1 MTAASWSPAILK
13 GRRMDTSQHLTTH
26 SGFRFHVRPAAPA
39 DEGTVA
45 DFFTQVS
52 RSDLRFRFLAAV
64 NQVGHEQIVRMTDV
78 DHRRSESF
86 LAFTE
91 DGSEMIATGML
102 ACDNDLER
110 GEVAIAVHEGFKRRG
125 VSWSLLDYIAR
136 VARLKGVATIASIE
150 SRDNIAAI
158 NLEREMGFTV
168 QPYPDDS
175 TLVLVSMQLDQPPPR
190 VNVPK
195 DQLTIA

>member
-1 MTAASWSPAILK
+1 
-13 GRRMDTSQHLTTH
+13 MDDASQHLTTH
-26 SGFRFHVRPAAPA
+26 TGFRFHVRPAIPA

-45 DFFTQVS
+45 DFFAHVN
-52 RSDLRFRFLAAV
+52 RADLRFRFLAAV
-64 NQVGHEQIVRMTDV
+64 DQVSHEQIVRMTDV

-102 ACDNDLER
+102 ACDNEYER
-110 GEVAIAVHEGFKRRG
+110 GEVAIAVHEGFKLRG
-125 VSWSLLDYIAR
+125 LSWSLLDYIAR
-136 VARLKGVATIASIE
+136 VARLKGVATIGSIE
-150 SRDNIAAI
+150 SRDNLAAI
-158 NLEREMGFTV
+158 SLEREMGFTV

-190 VNVPK
+190 TK
-195 DQLTIA
+195 EQRDQLTVA